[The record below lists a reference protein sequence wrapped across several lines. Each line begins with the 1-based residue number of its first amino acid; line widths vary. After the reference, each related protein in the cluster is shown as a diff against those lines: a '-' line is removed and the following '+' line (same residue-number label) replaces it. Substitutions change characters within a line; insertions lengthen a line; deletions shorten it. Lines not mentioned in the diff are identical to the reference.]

1 MTARSEKGLG
11 VCPEADPGT
20 GRGDGTCGS
29 RLPDSTDFSGGSGI
43 PRADWLAVALL
54 SLAVII
60 FAHWQGFVNPYVIND
75 DVRQQ
80 VYWMQRY
87 AEPDLYP
94 KTLLNDYAEAYVTM
108 GVNMCYEF
116 ASWVGTNLGASGNS
130 GASGASGS
138 SGSGPDVGAS
148 SATSLGSLSTVS
160 PGSYADTSTGQTV
173 HFFNPVQF
181 TKVLS
186 GILFLSQCLAMFA
199 LGHVFGGRPQ
209 AWAMAAI
216 VWLMPFFL
224 ENISGGLARAFASP
238 LLALAVLGLL
248 RRRPGSAST
257 LALGGC
263 IPYIFLPCAPAIF
276 FSAIQRFRIGSGNP
290 AKFKLVLTLLVLLL
304 ATGMAYLNGIK
315 PQDQGF
321 GPLVSLAEATGRPE
335 FGPEG
340 RLDLVPLPSPF
351 LDVVYYPF
359 ERIGLFKEYGLIPG
373 ILSLVV
379 LAPLL
384 YFGARAV
391 NWRALASSLRPLAV
405 LGGSFLAFYIAAR
418 LMAFTLFVPDRYM
431 QYPVNLLYAI
441 LLSSCLAGAFKRLK
455 LGKPAA
461 VCLILAMAVL
471 GALRL
476 KNVALYDYSADAP
489 LYAAVAAATP
499 KNAMLA
505 GHPDLM
511 DNVMTFA
518 RRNALATFELAHP
531 WSRGFWAQLSPRLD
545 GFFAAYY
552 ASDADTVVRFA
563 HDFDVDFLVVDEAHF
578 TKEFLAAKPFFEP
591 FGAAIKSM
599 TQGRDL
605 QIGGFAVLDASRFPR
620 IPLRPGAFLIDLRP
634 FRDGNSS
641 QAGQG

>member
-1 MTARSEKGLG
+1 MTARSE
-11 VCPEADPGT
+11 PGPD
-20 GRGDGTCGS
+20 RGAVT
-29 RLPDSTDFSGGSGI
+29 
-43 PRADWLAVALL
+43 RADGFAVAVL
-54 SLAVII
+54 SLAVFL
-60 FAHWQGFVNPYVIND
+60 FAHWQGFVNPYAIND

-87 AEPDLYP
+87 ADRDLYP

-108 GVNMCYEF
+108 GVNLCYEA
-116 ASWVGTNLGASGNS
+116 ASWVGTRLGAFGDS
-130 GASGASGS
+130 GASDKSGKAPGSGLAGSSGAAPARGASGS
-138 SGSGPDVGAS
+138 SGAAPDS
-148 SATSLGSLSTVS
+148 SAASGTPAGSLSSAS
-160 PGSYADTSTGQTV
+160 PGAPASPSARQTV
-173 HFFNPVQF
+173 NFFNPVQF
-181 TKVLS
+181 TKILS
-186 GILFLSQCLAMFA
+186 GILFLYQCLAMFA
-199 LGHVFGGRPQ
+199 LGHFFGGRPQ
-209 AWAMAAI
+209 AWAMAAMG
-216 VWLMPFFL
+216 WLMPFFL

-238 LLALAVLGLL
+238 LLALAALGLL
-248 RRRPGSAST
+248 RRRTGSASI

-263 IPYIFLPCAPAIF
+263 IPYIYLPCAPAVLWSSF
-276 FSAIQRFRIGSGNP
+276 QRFRRGTDSRP
-290 AKFKLVLTLLVLLL
+290 KLVFGMALFGLLL
-304 ATGMAYLNGIK
+304 ATGMAYMNGIK

-335 FGPEG
+335 FGPDG
-340 RLDLVPLPSPF
+340 RLDLVPLPNPF

-359 ERIGLFKEYGLIPG
+359 ERIGLFKEFGLIPG

-391 NWRALASSLRPLAV
+391 NWRALASSLKPLAV

-441 LLSSCLAGAFKRLK
+441 LLSACLAGAVTRLK
-455 LGKPAA
+455 PGKSAA
-461 VCLILAMAVL
+461 VCLILAAAAI

-476 KNVALYDYSADAP
+476 SNVALYDYSADAP
-489 LYAAVAAATP
+489 LYAAVEAATP

-505 GHPDLM
+505 GHPELM

-552 ASDADTVVRFA
+552 ASDADTVFRFA
-563 HDFDVDFLVVDEAHF
+563 REFGVDFLVVDEAHF
-578 TKEFLAAKPFFEP
+578 TKGYLAAKPFFEP
-591 FGAAIKSM
+591 FGAAIKAL

-605 QIGGFAVLDASRFPR
+605 QTGGFAVLDASRFPR

-634 FRDGNSS
+634 ARNGNSAQS
-641 QAGQG
+641 REG

>member
-1 MTARSEKGLG
+1 MTAKSE
-11 VCPEADPGT
+11 PG
-20 GRGDGTCGS
+20 
-29 RLPDSTDFSGGSGI
+29 PAPGSGSGARQYAL
-43 PRADWLAVALL
+43 PNNDAATRADWLAVALL
-54 SLAVII
+54 SLAVFL
-60 FAHWQGFVNPYVIND
+60 FAHWQGFVNPYAIND

-108 GVNMCYEF
+108 GVNLCYEA
-116 ASWVGTNLGASGNS
+116 ASWVGTKFGTFGGTGASDMS
-130 GASGASGS
+130 GTT
-138 SGSGPDVGAS
+138 PDSPAYP
-148 SATSLGSLSTVS
+148 SA
-160 PGSYADTSTGQTV
+160 GQTV

-181 TKVLS
+181 TKILS

-199 LGHVFGGRPQ
+199 LGHVFGGRAQ
-209 AWAMAAI
+209 AWAMVSMA
-216 VWLMPFFL
+216 WLMPFFL

-238 LLALAVLGLL
+238 LLALAVLALL
-248 RRRPGSAST
+248 RRRPGSVSA

-263 IPYIFLPCAPAIF
+263 IPYIYLPCAPAIF
-276 FSAIQRFRIGSGNP
+276 FSAIGRFRNGSGNS
-290 AKFKLVLTLLVLLL
+290 AKLKLIATLLVLLL

-321 GPLVSLAEATGRPE
+321 GPLVSLAEATGRPA
-335 FGPEG
+335 FGPDG
-340 RLDLVPLPSPF
+340 RLDLVPLPNPF

-359 ERIGLFKEYGLIPG
+359 ERIGLFKEYGLVPG
-373 ILSLVV
+373 ILSLIG

-391 NWRALASSLRPLAV
+391 NWRALASSLNPLAV
-405 LGGSFLAFYIAAR
+405 LGASFLAFYIAAR

-441 LLSSCLAGAFKRLK
+441 LLSACLAGAVTRLK
-455 LGKPAA
+455 LGKSAA
-461 VCLILAMAVL
+461 VCLILAVAVL

-489 LYAAVAAATP
+489 LYAAVEAATP
-499 KNAMLA
+499 KSAMLA
-505 GHPDLM
+505 GHPELM
-511 DNVMTFA
+511 DNVMTFS

-552 ASDADTVVRFA
+552 ASEADTVVRFA
-563 HDFDVDFLVVDEAHF
+563 REFGVDFLVVDEAHF

-591 FGAAIKSM
+591 FGTAIKAM
-599 TQGRDL
+599 TLGRNL
-605 QIGGFAVLDASRFPR
+605 QTGGFAVLDASRFPR

-634 FRDGNSS
+634 FRDANSAHS
-641 QAGQG
+641 REG

>member
-1 MTARSEKGLG
+1 MPHGQQLPPTQALQARTPGADGGQGL
-11 VCPEADPGT
+11 ASALPGDLALS
-20 GRGDGTCGS
+20 GDRAIT
-29 RLPDSTDFSGGSGI
+29 
-43 PRADWLAVALL
+43 RADWLAVALL
-54 SLAVII
+54 SLAVFL
-60 FAHWQGFVNPYVIND
+60 FAHWQGFVNPYAIND

-116 ASWVGTNLGASGNS
+116 ASWVGTKLGASGD
-130 GASGASGS
+130 SGASGS
-138 SGSGPDVGAS
+138 SGSPGGAPDAGAS
-148 SATSLGSLSTVS
+148 PATTSGSHSPNS
-160 PGSYADTSTGQTV
+160 PGSPAYRSAGQAV
-173 HFFNPVQF
+173 NFFNPVQF
-181 TKVLS
+181 TKILG
-186 GILFLSQCLAMFA
+186 GILFLCQCLAMFA

-209 AWAMAAI
+209 AWAMAAM

-238 LLALAVLGLL
+238 LLALAALALL
-248 RRRPGSAST
+248 RHRPGSVST

-263 IPYIFLPCAPAIF
+263 IPYIYLPCAPAIF
-276 FSAIQRFRIGSGNP
+276 LSAIQRFRIGSGGS
-290 AKFKLVLTLLVLLL
+290 AKLKLILTLLVLIL

-335 FGPEG
+335 FGPDG
-340 RLDLVPLPSPF
+340 RLDLVPLPNPF

-359 ERIGLFKEYGLIPG
+359 ERIGLFKEFGLIPG

-391 NWRALASSLRPLAV
+391 NWRALAFSFKPLAV
-405 LGGSFLAFYIAAR
+405 LGGSFLAFYVAAR
-418 LMAFTLFVPDRYM
+418 FMAFTLFVPDRYM

-441 LLSSCLAGAFKRLK
+441 LLSACLAGAFTRLK
-455 LGKPAA
+455 PGRTAA
-461 VCLILAMAVL
+461 VCLILAMAAL

-489 LYAAVAAATP
+489 LYAAVEAATP
-499 KNAMLA
+499 RNALLA
-505 GHPDLM
+505 GHPELM

-518 RRNALATFELAHP
+518 RRNALASFELAHP

-552 ASDADTVVRFA
+552 ASDADTVARFA
-563 HDFDVDFLVVDEAHF
+563 REFGVDFLVVDEAHF
-578 TKEFLAAKPFFEP
+578 TKEYLAAKPFFEP
-591 FGAAIKSM
+591 FGAAIKAL
-599 TQGRDL
+599 TRGRDL
-605 QIGGFAVLDASRFPR
+605 RTGGFAVLDASRFPR

-634 FRDGNSS
+634 ARNGNSAQS
-641 QAGQG
+641 REG

>member
-1 MTARSEKGLG
+1 
-11 VCPEADPGT
+11 
-20 GRGDGTCGS
+20 
-29 RLPDSTDFSGGSGI
+29 
-43 PRADWLAVALL
+43 L
-54 SLAVII
+54 SLAVFL
-60 FAHWQGFVNPYVIND
+60 FAHWQGFVNPYAIND

-87 AEPDLYP
+87 ADRDLYP
-94 KTLLNDYAEAYVTM
+94 KTLLNDYAEAYVTL
-108 GVNMCYEF
+108 GVNLCYEA
-116 ASWVGTNLGASGNS
+116 ASWVGTRLGAFDQSDASDKSGKAPGSGLAGSLGSS
-130 GASGASGS
+130 GAAPARGASGS
-138 SGSGPDVGAS
+138 SGTAPDSGAAS
-148 SATSLGSLSTVS
+148 GTPTGSLSSAS
-160 PGSYADTSTGQTV
+160 PGAPASPSPVRTV
-173 HFFNPVQF
+173 NFFNPVQF
-181 TKVLS
+181 TKILS
-186 GILFLSQCLAMFA
+186 GILFLCQCLAMFA

-209 AWAMAAI
+209 AWAMAAMA
-216 VWLMPFFL
+216 WLMPFFL

-238 LLALAVLGLL
+238 LLALAALALL
-248 RRRPGSAST
+248 RHRPGSVST

-263 IPYIFLPCAPAIF
+263 IPYIYLPCAPAIF
-276 FSAIQRFRIGSGNP
+276 LAAIQRFRINSEGSS
-290 AKFKLVLTLLVLLL
+290 KLKLILTLLVLLL

-373 ILSLVV
+373 IISLVLLV
-379 LAPLL
+379 PLL

-391 NWRALASSLRPLAV
+391 NWRALASSLKPLAV

-441 LLSSCLAGAFKRLK
+441 LLSACLAGAVTRLK
-455 LGKPAA
+455 PGKSAA
-461 VCLILAMAVL
+461 VCLILAVAAL

-476 KNVALYDYSADAP
+476 KDVALYDYSADAP
-489 LYAAVAAATP
+489 LYAAVEAATP

-505 GHPDLM
+505 GHPELM

-531 WSRGFWAQLSPRLD
+531 WSRGFWSQLSPRLD

-563 HDFDVDFLVVDEAHF
+563 RESGVDFLVVDEAHF
-578 TKEFLAAKPFFEP
+578 TIEFLAAKPFFEP
-591 FGAAIKSM
+591 FGAAIKAL

-605 QIGGFAVLDASRFPR
+605 RTGGFAVLDTSRFPR

-634 FRDGNSS
+634 FRDGSSS
-641 QAGQG
+641 QLRQG

>member
-1 MTARSEKGLG
+1 MTARSE
-11 VCPEADPGT
+11 PGPD
-20 GRGDGTCGS
+20 RGSVTRS
-29 RLPDSTDFSGGSGI
+29 
-43 PRADWLAVALL
+43 DWFAVAVL
-54 SLAVII
+54 SLAVFL
-60 FAHWQGFVNPYVIND
+60 FAHWQGFVNPYAIND

-87 AEPDLYP
+87 ADRDLYP
-94 KTLLNDYAEAYVTM
+94 KTLLNDYAEAYVTI
-108 GVNMCYEF
+108 GVNLCYEA
-116 ASWVGTNLGASGNS
+116 ASWVGARLGAFGDSGVSDKS
-130 GASGASGS
+130 GEAPGSGVSGSPGS
-138 SGSGPDVGAS
+138 SGAAPARGAS
-148 SATSLGSLSTVS
+148 ATQPGSLSSVS
-160 PGSYADTSTGQTV
+160 PASPSAERTV
-173 HFFNPVQF
+173 LFFNPVQF

-186 GILFLSQCLAMFA
+186 GILFLCQCLAMFA

-209 AWAMAAI
+209 AWALAAMA
-216 VWLMPFFL
+216 WLMPFFL

-238 LLALAVLGLL
+238 LLALIALALL
-248 RRRPGSAST
+248 RRRPGSFST

-263 IPYIFLPCAPAIF
+263 IPYIYLPCAPALF
-276 FSAIQRFRIGSGNP
+276 LSAIQRFRVGPEGS
-290 AKFKLVLTLLVLLL
+290 AKLKLGVTLLVLLL

-321 GPLVSLAEATGRPE
+321 GPLVTLAEATGRPE

-340 RLDLVPLPSPF
+340 RLDLVPLPNPF
-351 LDVVYYPF
+351 LDTVYYPF

-373 ILSLVV
+373 ILSLVS

-391 NWRALASSLRPLAV
+391 NWRALASSLKPLAV
-405 LGGSFLAFYIAAR
+405 LGGSFQAFYIAAR

-441 LLSSCLAGAFKRLK
+441 LLSACLAGAVTRLK
-455 LGKPAA
+455 PGKTAA
-461 VCLILAMAVL
+461 VCLILAAAAV

-476 KNVALYDYSADAP
+476 SNVALYDYSADAP
-489 LYAAVAAATP
+489 LYVAVEAATP

-505 GHPDLM
+505 GHPELM
-511 DNVMTFA
+511 DNVMTFS

-563 HDFDVDFLVVDEAHF
+563 REFGVDFLVVDEAHF

-591 FGAAIKSM
+591 FGAAIKAL

-605 QIGGFAVLDASRFPR
+605 RTGGFAVLDPSLFPR

-634 FRDGNSS
+634 FRDGSPAQS
-641 QAGQG
+641 REG

>member
-1 MTARSEKGLG
+1 MTARSE
-11 VCPEADPGT
+11 PGPD
-20 GRGDGTCGS
+20 RGAGT
-29 RLPDSTDFSGGSGI
+29 
-43 PRADWLAVALL
+43 RADGLAVAVL
-54 SLAVII
+54 SLAVFL
-60 FAHWQGFVNPYVIND
+60 FAHWQGFVNPYAIND

-87 AEPDLYP
+87 ADRDLYP
-94 KTLLNDYAEAYVTM
+94 KTLLNDYAEAYVTL
-108 GVNMCYEF
+108 GVNLCYEA
-116 ASWVGTNLGASGNS
+116 ASWVGTRLGAFDQSDASDKSGKAPGSGLAGSLGSS
-130 GASGASGS
+130 GAAPARGASGS
-138 SGSGPDVGAS
+138 SGTAPDSGAAS
-148 SATSLGSLSTVS
+148 GTPTGSLSSAS
-160 PGSYADTSTGQTV
+160 PGAPASPSPVRTV
-173 HFFNPVQF
+173 NFFNPVQF
-181 TKVLS
+181 TKILS
-186 GILFLSQCLAMFA
+186 GILFLCQCLAMFA

-209 AWAMAAI
+209 AWAMAAMA
-216 VWLMPFFL
+216 WLMPFFL

-238 LLALAVLGLL
+238 LLALAALALL
-248 RRRPGSAST
+248 RHRPGSVST

-263 IPYIFLPCAPAIF
+263 IPYIYLPCAPAIF
-276 FSAIQRFRIGSGNP
+276 LAAIQRFRINSEGSS
-290 AKFKLVLTLLVLLL
+290 KLKLILTLLVLLL

-373 ILSLVV
+373 IISLVLLV
-379 LAPLL
+379 PLL

-391 NWRALASSLRPLAV
+391 NWRALASSLKPLAV

-441 LLSSCLAGAFKRLK
+441 LLSACLAGAVTRLK
-455 LGKPAA
+455 PGKSAA
-461 VCLILAMAVL
+461 VCLILAVAAL

-476 KNVALYDYSADAP
+476 KDVALYDYSADAP
-489 LYAAVAAATP
+489 LYAAVEAATP

-505 GHPDLM
+505 GHPELM

-531 WSRGFWAQLSPRLD
+531 WSRGFWSQLSPRLD

-563 HDFDVDFLVVDEAHF
+563 RESGVDFLVVDEAHF
-578 TKEFLAAKPFFEP
+578 TIEFLAAKPFFEP
-591 FGAAIKSM
+591 FGAAIKAL

-605 QIGGFAVLDASRFPR
+605 RTGGFAVLDTSRFPR

-634 FRDGNSS
+634 FRDGSSS
-641 QAGQG
+641 QLRQG